1 MNTSHLEIR
10 FPAKALRT
18 NNAALDLALSAEAFR
33 EALHLALQRHLPNVL
48 AAVSIDDS
56 ASGMKVQA
64 TADDEAAARAI
75 EREAEDLIWVVRQC
89 EDWTRMVS
97 P

>member
-1 MNTSHLEIR
+1 MTPQLEIR

-33 EALHLALQRHLPNVL
+33 QALHAALQRHLPGVL
-48 AAVSIDDS
+48 LAVDIDDT
-56 ASGMKVQA
+56 ASGVKVIAQ
-64 TADDEAAARAI
+64 ADDSAAARAM

-89 EDWTRMVS
+89 EDWTRMVA